1 MSALNFARDG
11 ADWPNREASR
21 FVEAGGYK
29 WHVQEMGQGPV
40 ALLVH
45 GTAGATHTWRGLAPL
60 LAREFRVVA
69 MDLPGHGFTTSRRP
83 PDLSLPGMAKA
94 VGALRAALQI
104 EPRLVVGHSAG
115 AAILAHLVARDEL
128 KPELFVA
135 LNGAFLPFE
144 GWAGH
149 VFPAVAKLLRF
160 NPFAARLFAWSADK
174 TTVANM
180 LNGMG
185 SRLDPRGVELYA
197 RLMRSSDHCGGALG
211 MMSSWNLRD
220 MPADVARIACPAL
233 LIVGANDR
241 AVSPKEAPKIARL
254 MSRATVES
262 LPGVGHLAHEE
273 KPDLVAGRIR
283 AAAVAAG
290 ILEA

>member
-1 MSALNFARDG
+1 MSGLSFAREG

-21 FVEAGGYK
+21 FVEAGGYR

-60 LAREFRVVA
+60 LAPDFRVIS

-83 PDLSLPGMAKA
+83 PDLSLPGMSKA
-94 VGALRAALQI
+94 LVSLR
-104 EPRLVVGHSAG
+104 
-115 AAILAHLVARDEL
+115 AHLVAKDEL
-128 KPELFVA
+128 QPELFVA
-135 LNGAFLPFE
+135 INGAFLPFE
-144 GWAGH
+144 GWAGR
-149 VFPAVAKLLRF
+149 VFPAMAKLLRF

-185 SRLDPRGVELYA
+185 SKLDARGVDLYA
-197 RLMRSSDHCGGALG
+197 RLMRSPAHCGGALG

-220 MPADVARIACPAL
+220 MPADVARVACPAL

-241 AVSPKEAPKIARL
+241 AVSPKEAPRIARL
-254 MSRATVES
+254 MPQATVES

-273 KPDLVAGRIR
+273 KPERVAGRIR

-290 ILEA
+290 ILGA

>member
-115 AAILAHLVARDEL
+115 AAILAHLVARDEFN
-128 KPELFVA
+128 PELFVA